1 MPTDFIPQHPIERS
15 LLALHQGTIDDDAFM
30 QQLLSSELFMP
41 IRDEHKIAGL
51 QISKVAEPLT
61 IESEEGYKILILFTA
76 PERGKAFLQSY
87 PGYEGGLLAE
97 AKWILERVGTGI
109 ALSINPGLELGLDL
123 EPPIVEQLVATVLS
137 QLPATP
143 T

>member
-1 MPTDFIPQHPIERS
+1 MQTHFIPQHPIEQS
-15 LLALHQGTIDDDAFM
+15 IFALHQGTISDETFM

-61 IESEEGYKILILFTA
+61 IEGEEGYKILILFTA
-76 PERGKAFLQSY
+76 PERGKAFLQNY

-97 AKWILERVGTGI
+97 AQWILERVGSGI

-123 EPPIVEQLVATVLS
+123 EPSVVEQLVATVLR
-137 QLPATP
+137 QRENAP